1 MTLYKATNEETGEV
15 IEGGARDLARN
26 LGVITNSIYNA
37 ASDGFRV
44 NGKWLI
50 YREVKNVDMETKCDR
65 IPPQLFDEWERV
77 TAPFKKA
84 SQKGR
89 KKGSGRIRLRTR
101 YNVGIY

>member
-1 MTLYKATNEETGEV
+1 MTVYRATNEETGEV

-26 LGVITNSIYNA
+26 LGVTANSIYNA

-50 YREVKNVDMETKCDR
+50 YREIKNVDMETKCDR
-65 IPPQLFDEWERV
+65 LSPQLFEEWERV

-84 SQKGR
+84 S
-89 KKGSGRIRLRTR
+89 KKGCKKGNSRIKLRTM
-101 YNVGIY
+101 YNTGVY

>member
-1 MTLYKATNEETGEV
+1 MTVYRATNEETGET

-50 YREVKNVDMETKCDR
+50 YREVKNVDMETKFDR
-65 IPPQLFDEWERV
+65 ISPQLFEEWERV
-77 TAPFKKA
+77 TEPFKKA

>member
-1 MTLYKATNEETGEV
+1 MTVYKATNEETGEV

-26 LGVITNSIYNA
+26 LGVTANSIYNA

-50 YREVKNVDMETKCDR
+50 YREIKNVDTETKSDR
-65 IPPQLFDEWERV
+65 LSPQLFDEWEKV
-77 TAPFKKA
+77 TEPFKKA

-89 KKGSGRIRLRTR
+89 KKRSGRIKLRTR
-101 YNVGIY
+101 YNVGVY